1 MKVSDELIK
10 ELKNFEGCRLTS
22 YQDEGGVW
30 SIGFGHIRGVKQGQ
44 TISYE
49 QAVSL
54 LRGDLMTFER
64 AVAAI
69 YPKAT
74 QHQFDA
80 LVSLAYNAGVG
91 AVSGN
96 LLTLIKRRS
105 SKEAIQAW
113 WKCHYI
119 TCKGKKLNGLIKRRA
134 WEAEWY
140 YTV

>member
-1 MKVSDELIK
+1 MRVSAELI
-10 ELKNFEGCRLTS
+10 EALKQFEGCRLTS
-22 YQDEGGVW
+22 YQDSANIWTV
-30 SIGFGHIRGVKQGQ
+30 GFGHTKGVKQGQ

-49 QAVSL
+49 QAISL
-54 LRGDLMTFER
+54 LRGDLLTFER
-64 AVAAI
+64 AVGAI

-80 LVSLAYNAGVG
+80 LVSLAYNAGIG

-96 LLTLIKRRS
+96 LLTLIKRGASR
-105 SKEAIQAW
+105 EAIQAW
-113 WKCHYI
+113 WKTHYI

-140 YTV
+140 YS